1 MRLYTTNFNKHTN
14 KMKKQIHIFFTA
26 LLFYTRIPCPKN
38 IAHNPDYLNKASR
51 YFPLIGWIVGGI
63 CFVIYYLASIVFSVE
78 IALILSMIAG
88 ILTTGAFHEDG
99 FADVCDGFGGGWT
112 KEKILLIMKDSA
124 IGAYGAIGLVL
135 LFLLKFQCLV
145 QLISNIEEL
154 NFGIW
159 NLNFGILLSFVSAHS
174 VSRLAAI
181 SIVFTHQYS
190 REDAS
195 SKSKPIAQN
204 FTWKEVVGALFFGVA
219 PLVVLS
225 FFQWQLSL
233 VLVPVFSTRFFLARY
248 FQKWIDGYTGDCLG
262 ATQQVCEV
270 VFYLSII
277 GIWKFI

>member
-1 MRLYTTNFNKHTN
+1 VIICVVCISFIRVPI
-14 KMKKQIHIFFTA
+14 KMKKQLHIFFTA
-26 LLFYTRIPCPKN
+26 LMFYTRIPCPKN
-38 IAHNPDYLNKASR
+38 IDHNPDYLNKASR

-63 CFVIYYLASIVFSVE
+63 CFGIYYLSSIVFSVE
-78 IALILSMIAG
+78 IALILSIIAG

-135 LFLLKFQCLV
+135 LFFLKFEAVFSLV
-145 QLISNIEEL
+145 SKSEIV
-154 NFGIW
+154 
-159 NLNFGILLSFVSAHS
+159 NLQSAICILLLFVSAHS

-204 FTWKEVVGALFFGVA
+204 FTWKEVIGALFFGLL
-219 PLVVLS
+219 PFVVLS
-225 FFQWQLSL
+225 FFQWQLL
-233 VLVPVFSTRFFLARY
+233 LALVPVFIARFFLARY

-270 VFYLSII
+270 IFYMSII
-277 GIWKFI
+277 AIWKFI